1 MKNKSLFAA
10 LFLCSMALVTS
21 CSSGGD
27 SIEPEVPT
35 TPEKPPKTE
44 KPENVLAINTN
55 ETFQTI
61 DGIGAS
67 DCWTANYVGR
77 DWEESQRAQIADL
90 LFSRE
95 IKNGR
100 PVGIGLS
107 MWRTNLGS
115 GSAIQGEASNI
126 KNDTGH
132 RTDCYLQ
139 EDGTY
144 DWTQSAGQRYFLDKA
159 TEKGCE
165 SVVLFSVSPP
175 VWYTINGKAYSNQG
189 NSSNLKPEHYKDF
202 ATFMA
207 KVSKHYETLGYPIKY
222 ISPLNEPQ
230 YAWDTNKQEGTGWTN
245 NQIATVTRDLDAAL
259 TEEGSNVKIL
269 LAEAGSYPYL
279 YELKSNDH
287 AHSNQIHEFFD
298 ASSSNYIGNL
308 EHVPNVICGHS
319 YWTDANWDELTTV
332 RHKLRDAC
340 AANNLKAYQTEW
352 SMLGGRY
359 NGPHFKGY
367 DNSDDFDIAM
377 YLSQVI
383 HHDMANANI
392 SSWCFWTALNLERY
406 NQKDRFLLINLKP
419 SSGQYGDIAD
429 GGTYEAKKTLWVLG
443 NYSRFIR
450 PNYKRVSITEGLD
463 KDCFGTA
470 YISPDNDTLVA
481 VITNFNNGAC
491 TFTPQIEGFEAA
503 SGKRY
508 ITNRVSNMLESDTD
522 VDNWSV
528 PGYSVTTFVLKK

>member
-1 MKNKSLFAA
+1 MKNNLFFAA
-10 LFLCSMALVTS
+10 VFFCSMGLMTS

-27 SIEPEVPT
+27 PTEPEKPT
-35 TPEKPPKTE
+35 TPD
-44 KPENVLAINTN
+44 KPETPENILAINTN
-55 ETFQTI
+55 QTFQTM
-61 DGIGAS
+61 DGFGAS
-67 DCWTANYVGR
+67 DCWCGNYVGR

-107 MWRTNLGS
+107 MWRTNVGA
-115 GSAIQGEASNI
+115 GSANQGEASGI
-126 KNDTGH
+126 EDKS
-132 RTDCYLQ
+132 RRADCYLQ

-144 DWTQSAGQRYFLDKA
+144 DWTQAAGQRYFLDKA

-189 NSSNLKPEHYKDF
+189 KSANLQTNRYKDF
-202 ATFMA
+202 ATFLA
-207 KVSKHYETLGYPIKY
+207 KVTKHYESLGYPVKY

-230 YAWDTNKQEGTGWTN
+230 YSWDSNKQEGSGWTN
-245 NQIATVTRDLDAAL
+245 NQIAQVTRDLDTAL
-259 TEEGSNVKIL
+259 TEEGSNAKIL

-279 YELKSNDH
+279 YQAKANDP

-298 ASSSNYIGNL
+298 ASSSNYLGNL
-308 EHVPNVICGHS
+308 EHMPNIIGGHS
-319 YWTDANWDELTTV
+319 YWTDANWDELKSV
-332 RHKLRDAC
+332 RNKLRDAC
-340 AANNLKAYQTEW
+340 AAKSLKAYQTEW
-352 SMLGGRY
+352 SMLGSRY
-359 NGPHFKGY
+359 NGSHFKGY

-383 HHDMANANI
+383 HHDLASANI
-392 SSWCFWTALNLERY
+392 SSWCFWTAMDPSRY
-406 NQKDRFLLINLKP
+406 NHKSRFLLINLKP
-419 SSGQYGDIAD
+419 SSGQYGDISD
-429 GGTYEAKKTLWVLG
+429 SGTHEAMKTLWVLG

-450 PNYKRVSITEGLD
+450 PNYTRVNITEGLD
-463 KDCFGTA
+463 KNCFGTA
-470 YISPDNDTLVA
+470 YISPDNNTLVA
-481 VITNFNNGAC
+481 VITNFNNSAC

-508 ITNRVSNMLESDTD
+508 ITNRVSNMAESTTD
-522 VDNWSV
+522 VDSWSV
-528 PGYSVTTFVLKK
+528 PGYSVTTFVLNK